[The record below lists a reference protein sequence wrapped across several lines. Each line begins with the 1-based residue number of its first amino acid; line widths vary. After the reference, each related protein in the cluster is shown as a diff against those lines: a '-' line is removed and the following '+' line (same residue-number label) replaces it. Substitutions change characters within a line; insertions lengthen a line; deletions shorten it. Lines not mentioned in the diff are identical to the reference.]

1 METTSTSGDNNIVDV
16 SINFTL
22 RGLDTGVN
30 LFERINFGDISGD
43 VIYHHFIAKKQIVA
57 ASFDFVFWF
66 RCPSG
71 SFLLDDL
78 LDENKYDTEYA
89 INSEN
94 WNVVLSYSDFIPDS
108 GIDLCYNVIGEHID
122 CYYDKRTIASIGVNR
137 LAKQVSNTYMSSYV
151 FANKDE
157 IIQNYIEL
165 DASINDSVLSKLDY
179 GGSFSYPLMNSSD
192 KDKNISR
199 CLLETMLSSESN
211 KKRIEDSI
219 EKSMN
224 ETNTGQDV
232 GYPWVPLKFLRGD
245 KIRHRLTYN
254 VANIVI
260 DYSNNNVIDT
270 INGMSSEQYPDIIA
284 GGRYIDMSNVVITDQ
299 HFLIEYEMI

>member
-1 METTSTSGDNNIVDV
+1 
-16 SINFTL
+16 
-22 RGLDTGVN
+22 
-30 LFERINFGDISGD
+30 
-43 VIYHHFIAKKQIVA
+43 
-57 ASFDFVFWF
+57 
-66 RCPSG
+66 
-71 SFLLDDL
+71 
-78 LDENKYDTEYA
+78 
-89 INSEN
+89 
-94 WNVVLSYSDFIPDS
+94 
-108 GIDLCYNVIGEHID
+108 
-122 CYYDKRTIASIGVNR
+122 
-137 LAKQVSNTYMSSYV
+137 
-151 FANKDE
+151 
-157 IIQNYIEL
+157 
-165 DASINDSVLSKLDY
+165 
-179 GGSFSYPLMNSSD
+179 
-192 KDKNISR
+192 
-199 CLLETMLSSESN
+199 MLSSESN